1 MGAMRVQNSGKS
13 HFGEQRGADF
23 LFGGIWACTESE
35 TPWTG
40 RSETAP
46 GVWTICRLTDKTVG
60 YETLQSMERLILL
73 SKASDHVVYPTVLAV
88 RGANP
93 EGIASLSPGLRAA
106 RYPGCVS
113 PSTPPTLKGL
123 HRGPAGSILAAM
135 PQSLA
140 RILVHTVFS
149 TSCATPHV
157 CAGLT
162 AVKGDRRY
170 NPFRVDSCQWFW
182 PFKHHA
188 KWSSDATMCMVSL
201 PVVSHW
207 QDFAWCEGWRQ
218 RRVAD
223 LHHVVLASPGKRR
236 DMGSLRLRP
245 GAVKP
250 EPRQWS
256 ADIFVR
262 QGAPEREHSCES
274 EMRTTAPWRIQKP
287 TDL

>member
-106 RYPGCVS
+106 RYLGCVS
-113 PSTPPTLKGL
+113 PSTPPTLKGEWHL
-123 HRGPAGSILAAM
+123 LKLIL
-135 PQSLA
+135 PYK
-140 RILVHTVFS
+140 
-149 TSCATPHV
+149 TP
-157 CAGLT
+157 
-162 AVKGDRRY
+162 
-170 NPFRVDSCQWFW
+170 
-182 PFKHHA
+182 
-188 KWSSDATMCMVSL
+188 
-201 PVVSHW
+201 
-207 QDFAWCEGWRQ
+207 
-218 RRVAD
+218 
-223 LHHVVLASPGKRR
+223 
-236 DMGSLRLRP
+236 
-245 GAVKP
+245 
-250 EPRQWS
+250 
-256 ADIFVR
+256 
-262 QGAPEREHSCES
+262 
-274 EMRTTAPWRIQKP
+274 QKP
-287 TDL
+287 NDSRTRWPYVSAIPLKGLYRFSPFTAGNSTLENDSQIVVQFFP